1 MAGGEVAASGPPA
14 SASGPPASPDP
25 CLVDASAMVFVT
37 DPLAPVVESDD
48 ARHLLDVLRLKPGEP
63 VVASDGAG
71 AWVVCRVSSKA
82 GRTGRHA
89 DPESIIEV
97 DGEVT
102 FEPRPRPDV
111 TVAFAPVK
119 GDRPEWVVQK
129 LTELG
134 IDTIVPLQTMR
145 SVVRWDEDRAGRV
158 MERLRR
164 VAVEASA
171 QCRRPWLPDVRP
183 LSSLD
188 QFTEI
193 ARTAGVVPA
202 FAHPGGVRPTLAHR
216 VIAIGPEGGWDPA
229 ELGDAGNLVG
239 IAPNVL
245 RAETAAVVAGALL
258 TSIRAT
264 LIAPLA

>member
-1 MAGGEVAASGPPA
+1 
-14 SASGPPASPDP
+14 
-25 CLVDASAMVFVT
+25 MVFVA
-37 DPLAPVVESDD
+37 DPLAPVVDPDD

-63 VVASDGAG
+63 VVASDGVG
-71 AWVVCRVSSKA
+71 TWVICRVSSKA

-89 DPESIIEV
+89 DPASIIEV
-97 DGEVT
+97 DGEVA
-102 FEPRPRPDV
+102 FEPQPRLDV

-145 SVVRWDEDRAGRV
+145 SVVRWDADRAERV
-158 MERLRR
+158 MERFRR
-164 VAVEASA
+164 VAVEAGA
-171 QCRRPWLPDVRP
+171 QCRRPRLPDIRP

-188 QFTEI
+188 QFAEI
-193 ARTAGVVPA
+193 ARTVGVMPA
-202 FAHPGGVRPTLAHR
+202 FAHPGGVRPTLEHR
-216 VIAIGPEGGWDPA
+216 VIAIGPEGGWDPS
-229 ELGDAGNLVG
+229 ELHDAGNLVG
-239 IAPNVL
+239 IAPTVL

-258 TSIRAT
+258 TSFRAA